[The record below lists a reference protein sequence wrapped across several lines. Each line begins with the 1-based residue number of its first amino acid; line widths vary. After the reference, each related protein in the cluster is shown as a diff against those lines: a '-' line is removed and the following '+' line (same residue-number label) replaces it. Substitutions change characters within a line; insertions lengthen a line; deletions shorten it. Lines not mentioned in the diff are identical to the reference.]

1 MVQKRYTR
9 MEVIKDK
16 VKRKIACSKRKK
28 GIIKKA
34 MELSIL
40 CNQKVFLVVYDQD
53 KNKSV
58 QYKSHSSFGLN

>member
-58 QYKSHSSFGLN
+58 QYKSNSSFGLN